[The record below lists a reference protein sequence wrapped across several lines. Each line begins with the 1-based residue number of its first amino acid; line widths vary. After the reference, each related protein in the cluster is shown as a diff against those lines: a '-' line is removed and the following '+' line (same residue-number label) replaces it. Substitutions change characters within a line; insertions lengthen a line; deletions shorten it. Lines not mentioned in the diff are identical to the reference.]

1 MKNYASALRPA
12 PVPQTRPAVAGQ
24 VRNNAGG
31 YGFQVGD
38 FDRLTK
44 FITIGTEGG
53 TYYVNEEKLTKT
65 EAQATIRAI
74 ASDPIRALNEIT
86 DVLYKNR
93 AHKRN
98 SALFALAL
106 CTDPTIVTSPG
117 DRSAVFA
124 TLPTV
129 LRTGT
134 DLFIFVGYVSQLRG
148 HGGQGLQKALSNW
161 YASKDPDKLAYQLM
175 KYQSR
180 EGWSHRD
187 VLRIARPGA
196 GNRAKISDPDTRAL
210 IRWALSGF
218 DSASD
223 QVSIADNTNP
233 LRFPSSRTLLP
244 RVSAVNRLRR
254 EQDIMSPKEVSK
266 LILAQDLPREV
277 IPTQFLNDELVWQSL
292 IKKMPMLGTIRNLGA
307 LSSKGFLDP
316 LSDTERMILERF
328 NDGAQVH
335 ASGIHPF
342 HVLLAARTYRQGRG
356 DRGTNTWTVNR
367 SINKA
372 LDGVLKASLRNPTP
386 SGKNILVAIDVSAS
400 MRSVADKAYTLAYC
414 FKAIEPQAKIIEF
427 DQAGRSYGYYN
438 NGTKSSNTAGME
450 GVYNS
455 SITANSDLDQVLSNI
470 RYGGGTDVSLP
481 FQYIIRNNLQK
492 KVDAVVMLTDSESW
506 AGGRHT
512 FELVDQIRKTNPDF
526 KAVEVQLAPG
536 HHKQLRGHENELLV
550 CGFDASIY
558 NVVSEFI
565 GQ

>member
-1 MKNYASALRPA
+1 MKNYATALRPA
-12 PVPQTRPAVAGQ
+12 PVPQTRQAVAGQ

-31 YGFQVGD
+31 FGFKVED

-53 TYYVNEEKLTKT
+53 TYYVDEQKLTKA
-65 EAQATIRAI
+65 EAEATIRCIRAE
-74 ASDPIRALNEIT
+74 PIRAVNEILS
-86 DVLYKNR
+86 VLVNNR

-98 SALFALAL
+98 AALFALAL
-106 CTDPTIVTSPG
+106 ATDPEIAP
-117 DRSAVFA
+117 AVETRKHVFDN
-124 TLPTV
+124 LPSV

-134 DLFIFVGYVSQLRG
+134 DLFIFIGYVSQLRG

-161 YASKDPDKLAYQLM
+161 YASKDPEKLAYQLM

-196 GNRAKISDPDTRAL
+196 GKRAKITDPDARAL

-223 QVSIADNTNP
+223 VVAISPTAD
-233 LRFPSSRTLLP
+233 RTLP
-244 RVSAVNRLRR
+244 ARVCAVNRLRR
-254 EQDIMSPKEVSK
+254 EQDTIAPKEVAK
-266 LILAQDLPREV
+266 LITNHDLPREV
-277 IPTQFLNDELVWQSL
+277 IPTHFLNEEIVWQAL
-292 IKKMPMLGTIRNLGA
+292 MKKMPMLGTIRNLGA
-307 LSSKGFLDP
+307 VSSKGFLDKF
-316 LSDTERMILERF
+316 SDIETSVLARLR
-328 NDGAQVH
+328 DGAQVH

-356 DRGTNTWTVNR
+356 ERGTNTWQVNKDV
-367 SINKA
+367 NAA
-372 LDGVLKASLRNPTP
+372 LDDVLKASLRNPTP
-386 SGKNILVAIDVSAS
+386 SGKNILVAIDVSGS

-414 FKAIEPQAKIIEF
+414 LKSIEPNAHVIEF
-427 DQAGRSYGYYN
+427 DAAGYGRGRTSGGPIA
-438 NGTKSSNTAGME
+438 GTYE
-450 GVYNS
+450 S
-455 SITANSDLDQVLSNI
+455 SITSNSNLDQVLSSI

-481 FQYIIRNNLQK
+481 FQYVKAKGWEK

-512 FELVDQIRKTNPDF
+512 FQLVDEIRKVNPNF

-536 HHKQLRGHENELLV
+536 YHSQLRGHDKELLV
-550 CGFDASIY
+550 CGFDASVYGVI
-558 NVVSEFI
+558 SEFI
-565 GQ
+565 AQ